1 MRKIAV
7 AAVLVIGLLTV
18 SSAHSQSPDPKDP
31 KAQQKATAKAID
43 EQYERARKGSSWAV
57 TPKPMN
63 DPWQT
68 VKSPPPDEKK

>member
-7 AAVLVIGLLTV
+7 PAVLMIGLLTV
-18 SSAHSQSPDPKDP
+18 ASAHSQSPDPKDP
-31 KAQQKATAKAID
+31 KAQQKATAKGVD
-43 EQYERARKGSSWAV
+43 EQYEHARKGSSWAV